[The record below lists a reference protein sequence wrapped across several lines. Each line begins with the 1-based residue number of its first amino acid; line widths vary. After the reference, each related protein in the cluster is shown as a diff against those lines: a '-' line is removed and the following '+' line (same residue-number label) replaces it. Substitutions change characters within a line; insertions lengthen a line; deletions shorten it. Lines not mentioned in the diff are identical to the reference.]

1 MLHGSIAQGRCIA
14 QSPLHC
20 RSRAPARQLLRFRA
34 PEVCHRFRSLSA
46 MKCITVF
53 YPSKDNDTFDHEFYR
68 TRHAPLIE
76 NILGKSLHRI
86 EVRRG
91 LPAPDG
97 TPPLY
102 TAVISI
108 WIADWDAYEKAMA
121 VRAQEL
127 IDEVPLFT
135 KVMPSFQTD
144 EVYYTNPGP

>member
-1 MLHGSIAQGRCIA
+1 
-14 QSPLHC
+14 
-20 RSRAPARQLLRFRA
+20 
-34 PEVCHRFRSLSA
+34 

-53 YPSKDNDTFDHEFYR
+53 YPSKDNDAFDHEFYR

-76 NILGKSLHRI
+76 NILGKSLHKL

-91 LPAPDG
+91 LAAPDG

-108 WIADWDAYEKAMA
+108 WIADWDAYEKAMTA
-121 VRAQEL
+121 RAQEL

-135 KVMPSFQTD
+135 RVMPAFQTD
-144 EVYYTNPGP
+144 EVYYTHPGA